1 MTICNLRVRIIIV
14 MLVAVF
20 VTIGCASSEL
30 TELQRHYEDE
40 SLPKPGRIIV
50 YNFSASPDD
59 ITRDATISG
68 HYQRRTT
75 PQTAEQKELGRQL
88 GDKLADELVKEI
100 IALGMP
106 AEHADSWHPP
116 GIGNLLIMGEFISID
131 KGSRAKRMLIGF
143 GAGAGE
149 LQTHVVGY
157 QFTDQGLRRLGD
169 AVIETSG
176 GKMPGMIVPVGV
188 GAAAGRAGRAAI
200 IAGGMNVAQEIGP
213 ESLNAAAKRTA
224 QEIMKILSLAF
235 VKNGWIPA
243 YKVK

>member
-1 MTICNLRVRIIIV
+1 MTIFNLRVRIIIV

-40 SLPKPGRIIV
+40 SLSKPSRIIV
-50 YNFSASPDD
+50 YNFSASPGD
-59 ITRDATISG
+59 ITAGAAISG
-68 HYQRRTT
+68 HYQKRTT
-75 PQTAEQKELGRQL
+75 PQTAEQIKLGRQL
-88 GDKLADELVKEI
+88 GDKLVEELVKEI
-100 IALGMP
+100 LALGMP
-106 AEHADSWHPP
+106 AEHADRWHPP
-116 GIGNLLIMGEFISID
+116 GIGDLLIMGEFISID
-131 KGSRAKRMLIGF
+131 EGSRAKRMLIGF
-143 GAGAGE
+143 GAGAGK

-176 GKMPGMIVPVGV
+176 GKMPGMLVPVAG

-224 QEIMKILSLAF
+224 QEITKILSRAF
-235 VKNGWIPA
+235 AEHGWIPA
-243 YKVK
+243 Y